1 MYTRDRI
8 VPRPR
13 RESHRALA
21 SGERLEQFASGR
33 RCAHEGC
40 LARLSRYNPSD
51 TCSLHQG
58 WVDTHTRSY
67 G

>member
-21 SGERLEQFASGR
+21 SGERLEQFDPGR
-33 RCAHEGC
+33 RCTRAGC
-40 LARLSRYNPSD
+40 GARLSRYNPSES
-51 TCSLHQG
+51 CSLHQG
-58 WVDTHTRSY
+58 WVDTNTRSY